1 VAITGHNRG
10 VLNVWLSVWPL
21 ALAGALSP
29 SITVIVFALL
39 MSPDEPKRRALF
51 FWFGAI
57 ASMFFWALL
66 VSSALWAFVRNTE
79 DDLERFSRAID
90 FILALLL
97 LGFAIWRA
105 RRKPPAEPTHHGY
118 LDKLRQGPLRYQAVF
133 GAVMQGR
140 NVTSVLLFCAAQQHI
155 DTSRLPLWQSFIVMC
170 AVIFVM
176 TASIWIP
183 ILLPTRAADSLH
195 DWLGPA
201 GRWLSDHSKPIEVT
215 AALLGSVYLFARV
228 LL

>member
-1 VAITGHNRG
+1 MWVA
-10 VLNVWLSVWPL
+10 VWPL
-21 ALAGALSP
+21 AVAGALSP

-39 MSPDEPKRRALF
+39 MDPDQPKRRALA

-57 ASMFFWALL
+57 GSMFMWALI

-79 DDLERFSRAID
+79 NDLVRFSRAID
-90 FILALLL
+90 FVVAVLLL
-97 LGFAIWRA
+97 VFAVWRV
-105 RRKPPAEPTHHGY
+105 RSKPHDGPAHHDY
-118 LDKLRQGPLRYQAVF
+118 LEKFRQGPLRYQAAF

-155 DTSRLPLWQSFIVMC
+155 DTSRLPLWQNLVLTC

-183 ILLPTRAADSLH
+183 ILLPNRAADSLH
-195 DWLGPA
+195 GWLGPA
-201 GRWLSDHSKPIEVT
+201 GDWLSAHSKPIEVG
-215 AALLGSVYLFARV
+215 AALLGSIYLFARAFS
-228 LL
+228 